1 MDMYSMMA
9 ADIPG
14 YEIDLKIY
22 RTNARIESTLLDI
35 SDSKDDFKRLSGN
48 LEERKHISS
57 EWNKQY
63 ENYKSQLVSAVRTQR
78 AHEKDVADTI
88 AQIEKLEK
96 INTLSAEVN
105 LEPFSQTNGILKTL
119 SDELNEFKRLLDDD
133 KTFVEFIKNET
144 NDTHLTYKGTLVHV
158 TKAETDLEEERHILE
173 TLQED
178 LVREQEQLQKL
189 TREKNR
195 FMISSRIEKLT
206 ELLSIERDQDE
217 TDQICESF
225 DTFLGLLNPE

>member
-1 MDMYSMMA
+1 MDMFSMMA
-9 ADIPG
+9 NDIPG
-14 YEIDLKIY
+14 YETDTKIY
-22 RTNARIESTLLDI
+22 RTNKRIENILEDI

-78 AHEKDVADTI
+78 AHEKDIADTTT
-88 AQIEKLEK
+88 QLEKLEK
-96 INTLSAEVN
+96 IKTLSVEVN
-105 LEPFSQTNGILKTL
+105 LEPFSQTNGLLKTL
-119 SDELNEFKRLLDDD
+119 SNELNEFKRLLDDD

-144 NDTHLTYKGTLVHV
+144 NETHLTYKGTLVHV
-158 TKAETDLEEERHILE
+158 TKAEADLEEERHILE

-225 DTFLGLLNPE
+225 DTFLGLLEP